1 MAKQLNAA
9 PIKGA
14 DGQPINVGDMV
25 VATTKMHGT
34 LYFGTYQGFT
44 VTDPK
49 RYSNQQQV
57 YSKYTLYY
65 KDNRGNMN
73 HIRIGCWRAQG
84 SPHIVSTSRI
94 ARR

>member
-1 MAKQLNAA
+1 MAKQLNTT
-9 PIKGA
+9 PIQGA
-14 DGQPINVGDMV
+14 DGQPINVGDQV
-25 VATTKMHGT
+25 IATQKMYGA
-34 LYFGTYQGFT
+34 LNFGTYQGFT
-44 VTDPK
+44 VTDSH
-49 RYSNQQQV
+49 RYGNQQQV

-84 SPHIVSTSRI
+84 SPHIVSTSRM